1 MSPAY
6 DCFDWCLSRFKGGK
20 DRNGKFK
27 GRGQIEFENGDLITG
42 MFDNSIRHGECR
54 VETFRHGLR
63 VIIGT
68 YIKDKLCG
76 KAKVVYDDD
85 TWLEGYFKEGVLHGF
100 VRRFDGKGRLTFVGI
115 YRYVLYLYGHGI
127 LFSAV

>member
-1 MSPAY
+1 MGPAY

-115 YRYVLYLYGHGI
+115 YRYVLYGQG
-127 LFSAV
+127 